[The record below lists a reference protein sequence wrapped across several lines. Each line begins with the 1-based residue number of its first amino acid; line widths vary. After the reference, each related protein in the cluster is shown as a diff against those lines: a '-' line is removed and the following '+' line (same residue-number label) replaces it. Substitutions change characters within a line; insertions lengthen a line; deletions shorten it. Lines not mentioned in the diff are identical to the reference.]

1 MSSHFISSLSRLLF
15 FHFRRSR
22 AFFYQYS
29 VLFYTI
35 TLHMQIT
42 QGNKLAQDSFF
53 VTKIRF
59 RIKLPVIMN
68 GTVNG
73 FPILNSDS
81 GNAIHTAVSRYQH
94 VS

>member
-1 MSSHFISSLSRLLF
+1 MK
-15 FHFRRSR
+15 
-22 AFFYQYS
+22 
-29 VLFYTI
+29 
-35 TLHMQIT
+35 IT

-68 GTVNG
+68 RTVNG
-73 FPILNSDS
+73 FPILDSDP
-81 GNAIHTAVSRYQH
+81 GNAIYTTVSRYQH